1 LHRIEELRPTGCHS
15 KPGAPLNMG
24 PMRVAFVDY
33 VVEPDKPGA
42 SGLSDISWNM
52 ARELTKLGDDV
63 HIVAPYSIDPEPC
76 GGVTVHRFPLPRPG
90 YRNIVGHLRIVL
102 GARRELVKL
111 GNLDFIH
118 APEYIST
125 GIIAPTTSTPTVLTT
140 PGNIYERIASGSN
153 PFDPTM
159 TALLRACAHS
169 SARHCLMIAAIS
181 QDMERWWRQTGAPAE
196 RVEVIPHGVDTDVF
210 HRSEHAARELGLSAD
225 RINLLYVGRLS
236 PEKNVSLL
244 IRAVGKLND
253 DAWEP
258 NFQLHLVGTGP
269 QEQELRSLVTRF
281 RLGTQV
287 VFHGRLPLADLP
299 RWYSAADAVVL
310 PSKSEGLPRVML
322 EAMACGTLFIGTRIS
337 GVVDHI
343 RDGENGFIVAPDD
356 EPALALRLRVVREQP
371 LRARQIGRGGQEY
384 VVRHLTWPLVVRRF
398 RDAVTSHLTIL
409 RRLT

>member
-1 LHRIEELRPTGCHS
+1 
-15 KPGAPLNMG
+15 
-24 PMRVAFVDY
+24 MRVGFVDY

-42 SGLSDISWNM
+42 SGLSDITWNM

-63 HIVAPYSIDPEPC
+63 HIVAPYSVDPEPC
-76 GGVTVHRFPLPRPG
+76 SGVTVHRFPLPRPG

-118 APEYIST
+118 APEYVST
-125 GIIAPTTSTPTVLTT
+125 GIIAPTSSIPTVLTT
-140 PGNIYERIASGSN
+140 PGNIYERIASGAN
-153 PFDPTM
+153 PFDPIM
-159 TALLRACAHS
+159 TAVLKACAHS
-169 SARHCLMIAAIS
+169 SARRCLMIAAIS

-210 HRSEHAARELGLSAD
+210 HHSEHAARELGLSDD

-253 DAWEP
+253 VAWEP

-269 QEQELRSLVTRF
+269 QEQELRSLVTRL

-322 EAMACGTLFIGTRIS
+322 EAMACGTPFIGTRIS

-343 RDGENGFIVAPDD
+343 RDGENGFIVDSDD

-371 LRARQIGRGGQEY
+371 LHARQIGRRGQEY

-398 RDAVTSHLTIL
+398 RDAVASRLTIL

>member
-1 LHRIEELRPTGCHS
+1 
-15 KPGAPLNMG
+15 
-24 PMRVAFVDY
+24 MRVGFVDY

-42 SGLSDISWNM
+42 SGLSDITWNM

-63 HIVAPYSIDPEPC
+63 HIVAPYSVDPEPC
-76 GGVTVHRFPLPRPG
+76 DGVTVHRFPPPRPG
-90 YRNIVGHLRIVL
+90 YRNIVGHVRIVL
-102 GARRELVKL
+102 SARRELVKL
-111 GNLDFIH
+111 ANLDFIH
-118 APEYIST
+118 APEYVST
-125 GIIAPTTSTPTVLTT
+125 GIIAPTSSIPTVLTT
-140 PGNIYERIASGSN
+140 PGNIYERIASGAN

-159 TALLRACAHS
+159 TAVLKACAHS
-169 SARHCLMIAAIS
+169 SARRCLMIAAIS
-181 QDMERWWRQTGAPAE
+181 QDMERWWRQTGASAE
-196 RVEVIPHGVDTDVF
+196 RVEIIPHGVDTDVF
-210 HRSEHAARELGLSAD
+210 HRSEYAARELGLSAD

-269 QEQELRSLVTRF
+269 QEQELRSLVTRL

-322 EAMACGTLFIGTRIS
+322 EAMACGTPFIGTRIS

-371 LRARQIGRGGQEY
+371 LHARQIGRRGQEY

-398 RDAVTSHLTIL
+398 RDAVTSRHTIL
-409 RRLT
+409 RRLK

>member
-1 LHRIEELRPTGCHS
+1 LS
-15 KPGAPLNMG
+15 SS
-24 PMRVAFVDY
+24 PMRVGFVDY

-42 SGLSDISWNM
+42 SGLSDITWNM

-63 HIVAPYSIDPEPC
+63 HIVAPYSVDPEPC
-76 GGVTVHRFPLPRPG
+76 SGVTVHRFPLPRPG

-118 APEYIST
+118 APEYVST
-125 GIIAPTTSTPTVLTT
+125 GIIAPTSSTPTVLTT
-140 PGNIYERIASGSN
+140 PGNIYERIASGAN

-159 TALLRACAHS
+159 TALLKACAHS
-169 SARHCLMIAAIS
+169 SARRCLMIAAIS
-181 QDMERWWRQTGAPAE
+181 QDMERWWRQTGASAE

-210 HRSEHAARELGLSAD
+210 HRSEYAARELGLSAD
-225 RINLLYVGRLS
+225 QINLLYVGRLS

-258 NFQLHLVGTGP
+258 NFQLHLVGAGP
-269 QEQELRSLVTRF
+269 QEEELRSLVTRL

-322 EAMACGTLFIGTRIS
+322 EAMACGTPFIGTRIS

-371 LRARQIGRGGQEY
+371 LRARQIGRRGQEY

-398 RDAVTSHLTIL
+398 RDAVTARLTIL

>member
-1 LHRIEELRPTGCHS
+1 
-15 KPGAPLNMG
+15 
-24 PMRVAFVDY
+24 MRVGFVDY

-42 SGLSDISWNM
+42 SGLSDVTWNM

-63 HIVAPYSIDPEPC
+63 HIVAPYSVDPEPC
-76 GGVTVHRFPLPRPG
+76 GGITVHRFPLPRPG

-111 GNLDFIH
+111 ANLDFIH
-118 APEYIST
+118 APEYVST
-125 GIIAPTTSTPTVLTT
+125 GIIAPTSSTPTVLTT
-140 PGNIYERIASGSN
+140 PGNIYERIASGAN

-159 TALLRACAHS
+159 TALLKACARS
-169 SARHCLMIAAIS
+169 SARRCLLIAAIS

-196 RVEVIPHGVDTDVF
+196 RVEVIPHGVDTDLF
-210 HRSEHAARELGLSAD
+210 HRSEHAARGLGFSAD

-244 IRAVGKLND
+244 IRAVGTLND

-269 QEQELRSLVTRF
+269 QEQELRSLVTRL

-322 EAMACGTLFIGTRIS
+322 EAMACGTPFIGTRIS

-371 LRARQIGRGGQEY
+371 LHARQIGRRGQEY

-398 RDAVTSHLTIL
+398 RDAVTSRLTIL

>member
-1 LHRIEELRPTGCHS
+1 
-15 KPGAPLNMG
+15 
-24 PMRVAFVDY
+24 MRVGFVDY
-33 VVEPDKPGA
+33 IVEPDKPGA
-42 SGLSDISWNM
+42 SGLSDITWNM

-63 HIVAPYSIDPEPC
+63 QIVAPYSVDPEPC

-111 GNLDFIH
+111 ANLDFIH

-125 GIIAPTTSTPTVLTT
+125 GIIAPTSSTPTVLTT

-159 TALLRACAHS
+159 TAVLKACAHS
-169 SARHCLMIAAIS
+169 SARRCLMIAAIS

-225 RINLLYVGRLS
+225 RTNLLYVGRLS

-244 IRAVGKLND
+244 IETVGKLND

-269 QEQELRSLVTRF
+269 QEQELRSLVTRL

-287 VFHGRLPLADLP
+287 VFHGKLPLADLP

-322 EAMACGTLFIGTRIS
+322 EAMACGTPFIGTRIS

-343 RDGENGFIVAPDD
+343 RDGENGFVVAPDD

-371 LRARQIGRGGQEY
+371 LHARQIGRWGQEY

-398 RDAVTSHLTIL
+398 RDAVTSRLTIL

>member
-1 LHRIEELRPTGCHS
+1 MRIG
-15 KPGAPLNMG
+15 
-24 PMRVAFVDY
+24 FVDY

-42 SGLSDISWNM
+42 SGLSDITWNM
-52 ARELTKLGDDV
+52 ARELAKLGDDV
-63 HIVAPYSIDPEPC
+63 HIVAPYSVDPEPW

-90 YRNIVGHLRIVL
+90 YRNIVGHLRIAL

-111 GNLDFIH
+111 ANLDFIH
-118 APEYIST
+118 APEYVST
-125 GIIAPTTSTPTVLTT
+125 GIIAPTSSIPTVLTT
-140 PGNIYERIASGSN
+140 PGNIYERIASGAN

-159 TALLRACAHS
+159 TALLKACAHS
-169 SARHCLMIAAIS
+169 SARRCLMIAAIS
-181 QDMERWWRQTGAPAE
+181 QDMEHWWRQTGASAE

-210 HRSEHAARELGLSAD
+210 HRSEYAARELGLSAD
-225 RINLLYVGRLS
+225 QINLLYVGRLS

-258 NFQLHLVGTGP
+258 NFQLHLIGAGP
-269 QEQELRSLVTRF
+269 QEEELRFLVTRL

-322 EAMACGTLFIGTRIS
+322 EAMACGTPFIGTRIS

-371 LRARQIGRGGQEY
+371 LHARQIGRRGQEY

-398 RDAVTSHLTIL
+398 RDAVTSRLTIL

>member
-1 LHRIEELRPTGCHS
+1 
-15 KPGAPLNMG
+15 
-24 PMRVAFVDY
+24 MRVGFVDY
-33 VVEPDKPGA
+33 VLEPDKPGA
-42 SGLSDISWNM
+42 SGLSDITWNM

-63 HIVAPYSIDPEPC
+63 HIVAPYSVDPEPC
-76 GGVTVHRFPLPRPG
+76 SGVTVHRFPLPRPG

-111 GNLDFIH
+111 ANLDFIH
-118 APEYIST
+118 APEYVST
-125 GIIAPTTSTPTVLTT
+125 GIIAPTSSTPTVLTT
-140 PGNIYERIASGSN
+140 PGNIYERIASGAN

-159 TALLRACAHS
+159 TALLKACAHA
-169 SARHCLMIAAIS
+169 SARRCLMIAAIS

-253 DAWEP
+253 GACEP

-269 QEQELRSLVTRF
+269 QEQELRSLVTR
-281 RLGTQV
+281 RQLGTQV

-371 LRARQIGRGGQEY
+371 LHARQIGRRGQEY

-398 RDAVTSHLTIL
+398 RDAVTS
-409 RRLT
+409 RLKRQERGS

>member
-1 LHRIEELRPTGCHS
+1 VDLVARPDRS
-15 KPGAPLNMG
+15 LSSS
-24 PMRVAFVDY
+24 PMRVGFVDY

-42 SGLSDISWNM
+42 SGLSDITWNM

-63 HIVAPYSIDPEPC
+63 HIVAPYSVDPEPC
-76 GGVTVHRFPLPRPG
+76 DGVTVHRFPLPRPG

-118 APEYIST
+118 APEYVST
-125 GIIAPTTSTPTVLTT
+125 GIIAPTSSIPTVLTT
-140 PGNIYERIASGSN
+140 PGNIYERIASGAN

-159 TALLRACAHS
+159 TAVLKACAHS
-169 SARHCLMIAAIS
+169 SARRCLMIAAIS
-181 QDMERWWRQTGAPAE
+181 QDMERWWRQTGASAE
-196 RVEVIPHGVDTDVF
+196 RVEIIPHGVDTDVF
-210 HRSEHAARELGLSAD
+210 HRSEYAARELGLSAD

-253 DAWEP
+253 DAWGP
-258 NFQLHLVGTGP
+258 NFQLHLVGAGP
-269 QEQELRSLVTRF
+269 QEEELRSLVTRL

-287 VFHGRLPLADLP
+287 AFHGRLPLADLP
-299 RWYSAADAVVL
+299 RWYSAADVVVL

-322 EAMACGTLFIGTRIS
+322 EAMACGTPFIGTRIS

-343 RDGENGFIVAPDD
+343 RDGENGFIVDSDD
-356 EPALALRLRVVREQP
+356 EPALASRLRVVREQP
-371 LRARQIGRGGQEY
+371 LHARQIGRRGQEY

-398 RDAVTSHLTIL
+398 RDAVTA
-409 RRLT
+409 RLT

>member
-1 LHRIEELRPTGCHS
+1 
-15 KPGAPLNMG
+15 
-24 PMRVAFVDY
+24 MRVGFVDY

-42 SGLSDISWNM
+42 SGLSDITWNM

-63 HIVAPYSIDPEPC
+63 HIVAPYSVDPEPC
-76 GGVTVHRFPLPRPG
+76 SGVTVHRFPLPRPG

-102 GARRELVKL
+102 CARRELAKL
-111 GNLDFIH
+111 ANLDFIH
-118 APEYIST
+118 APEYVST
-125 GIIAPTTSTPTVLTT
+125 GIIAPTSSTPTVLTT

-159 TALLRACAHS
+159 TALLKACAHS
-169 SARHCLMIAAIS
+169 SARRCLMIAAIS
-181 QDMERWWRQTGAPAE
+181 QDMERWWRQTGASGE
-196 RVEVIPHGVDTDVF
+196 RLEVIPHGVDTDVF
-210 HRSEHAARELGLSAD
+210 HRSEHAASELGLSAD

-244 IRAVGKLND
+244 IRTVGKLND
-253 DAWEP
+253 GTWEP
-258 NFQLHLVGTGP
+258 YYQLHLVGTGS
-269 QEQELRSLVTRF
+269 QEQELRSLVTRL

-322 EAMACGTLFIGTRIS
+322 EAMACGTPFIGTRIS

-343 RDGENGFIVAPDD
+343 RDGENGFMVAPDD
-356 EPALALRLRVVREQP
+356 ESALAIRLRLVREQP
-371 LRARQIGRGGQEY
+371 LHARQIGRRGQEY

-398 RDAVTSHLTIL
+398 RDAVTSRLTIL
-409 RRLT
+409 WRLT

>member
-1 LHRIEELRPTGCHS
+1 VDSVARPDRS
-15 KPGAPLNMG
+15 LSSS
-24 PMRVAFVDY
+24 PMRVGFVDY
-33 VVEPDKPGA
+33 VLEPDKPGA
-42 SGLSDISWNM
+42 SGLSDITWNM

-63 HIVAPYSIDPEPC
+63 HIVAPYSVDPEPC
-76 GGVTVHRFPLPRPG
+76 DGVTVHRFPLPRPG

-118 APEYIST
+118 APEYVST
-125 GIIAPTTSTPTVLTT
+125 GIIAPTSSIPTVLTT
-140 PGNIYERIASGSN
+140 PGNIYERIASGAN

-159 TALLRACAHS
+159 TAVLKACAHS
-169 SARHCLMIAAIS
+169 SARRCLMIAAIS
-181 QDMERWWRQTGAPAE
+181 QDMERWWRQTGASAE
-196 RVEVIPHGVDTDVF
+196 RVEIIPHGVDTDVF
-210 HRSEHAARELGLSAD
+210 HRSEYAARELGLSAD

-253 DAWEP
+253 DAWGP
-258 NFQLHLVGTGP
+258 NFQLHLVGAGP
-269 QEQELRSLVTRF
+269 QEEELRSLVTRL

-287 VFHGRLPLADLP
+287 AFHGRLPLADLP
-299 RWYSAADAVVL
+299 RWYSAADVVVL

-322 EAMACGTLFIGTRIS
+322 EAMACGTPFIGTRIS

-343 RDGENGFIVAPDD
+343 RDGENGFIVDSDD
-356 EPALALRLRVVREQP
+356 EPALASRLRVVREQP
-371 LRARQIGRGGQEY
+371 LHARQIGRRGQEY

-398 RDAVTSHLTIL
+398 RDAVTA
-409 RRLT
+409 RLT